1 FVGCLNTLVSI
12 VVANVILLLFGYP
25 IFSGKND
32 VPLYV
37 YLVATVSGDAVGVVH
52 SYIWNKFF
60 TFKSRGRSVMEILR
74 FLLVD
79 MVRFGLKFALVA
91 LFDLFISVPFIV
103 TALAS
108 VICVVV
114 SYFGHNFFSFAKRFT
129 KKEEQSLG
137 NNDGQEGGDPQ

>member
-1 FVGCLNTLVSI
+1 
-12 VVANVILLLFGYP
+12 
-25 IFSGKND
+25 
-32 VPLYV
+32 
-37 YLVATVSGDAVGVVH
+37 
-52 SYIWNKFF
+52 
-60 TFKSRGRSVMEILR
+60 MEILR

-114 SYFGHNFFSFAKRFT
+114 SYFGHNIFSFAKRFT
-129 KKEEQSLG
+129 KKEEQSS
-137 NNDGQEGGDPQ
+137 DGQDEQDDGDPQ